1 MGTNPNQGRQMGLGV
16 FALENP
22 FAPDHPS
29 HHLWAQGAQAY
40 RQGFKTLE
48 EDLWGPG
55 PSANIVAPMS
65 KEERKAVVATL
76 HQGDNRDDDFAD
88 LPDQPGSPN
97 LFSSPGSMTSNLA
110 AALSVDR
117 AAQPTNPAPGT
128 GKKGKPEEPSAQ
140 ELQALVAALGAQL
153 EDLKTDHKT
162 ELDDITAEL
171 NQAKKEGKS
180 THDTLFRTNCTKNEA
195 EKKLKQL
202 KEKVEALELEL
213 ASAKA
218 EINNQA
224 TWVTLS
230 EGYRQ
235 ARESLKA
242 EVGDLKTTLAN
253 QKDQASSSS
262 QKSAATESQLRDEL
276 QKLQEEVIL
285 KQALYD
291 SEKKGRTVA
300 VRRLNKELS
309 EALRQLEAEERAHSE
324 ATAAA
329 KRMRESGH
337 DGWQEPNRKRPKQAE
352 EDPPQQAEEK
362 EEEPEEGNIAP
373 HLPNLHMASMPM
385 GASQQQSQQPN
396 PYSTRR
402 APTPTHPCALSRLGP
417 PALLPPPSTSLPSPT
432 PPKSRK
438 SASPSTPLP
447 LSTPLTG

>member
-1 MGTNPNQGRQMGLGV
+1 M
-16 FALENP
+16 
-22 FAPDHPS
+22 
-29 HHLWAQGAQAY
+29 
-40 RQGFKTLE
+40 
-48 EDLWGPG
+48 
-55 PSANIVAPMS
+55 
-65 KEERKAVVATL
+65 
-76 HQGDNRDDDFAD
+76 
-88 LPDQPGSPN
+88 
-97 LFSSPGSMTSNLA
+97 
-110 AALSVDR
+110 
-117 AAQPTNPAPGT
+117 
-128 GKKGKPEEPSAQ
+128 
-140 ELQALVAALGAQL
+140 
-153 EDLKTDHKT
+153 
-162 ELDDITAEL
+162 
-171 NQAKKEGKS
+171 
-180 THDTLFRTNCTKNEA
+180 
-195 EKKLKQL
+195 
-202 KEKVEALELEL
+202 EALELEL

-262 QKSAATESQLRDEL
+262 QKSAATESQLRGEL
-276 QKLQEEVIL
+276 QKLQEEVSL

-309 EALRQLEAEERAHSE
+309 EALRQLEAEERAHRE

-337 DGWQEPNRKRPKQAE
+337 DGWQEPNRKKPKQAE
-352 EDPPQQAEEK
+352 ESPPQQAEEK

-402 APTPTHPCALSRLGP
+402 APTPTHPPRPEPTRA
-417 PALLPPPSTSLPSPT
+417 PSPT
-432 PPKSRK
+432 ATPIDLSPFTHPSQVEEVCKPLNTSAFVDTLDRVKASHEEDTNRPFIKEGGDLTRQSITEAVVELNTVLQRIRIKGMAEGSIFKDRMDDLWRGVLVQPQGTLTTFIRMASFINSNGDFARAMRDGEEGCSTCDIDPSSTVDHLVKHSYREDTSCCPYGPGGNKKGCETCSHLQAVLSQQLGQKHKSSMCPIGANFTRYHK
-438 SASPSTPLP
+438 TAKA
-447 LSTPLTG
+447 